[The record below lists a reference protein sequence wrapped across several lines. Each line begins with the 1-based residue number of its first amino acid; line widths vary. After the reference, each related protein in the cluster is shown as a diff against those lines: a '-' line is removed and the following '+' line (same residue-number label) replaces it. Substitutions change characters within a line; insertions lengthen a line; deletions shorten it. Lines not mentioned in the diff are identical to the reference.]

1 MVSPASGIKANLM
14 DMQVP
19 LLALIYACSLFGL
32 TWKKKDYFCTN
43 VTWYYHYWCSGSEKK
58 FWVSIDLTKIPTLSV
73 TIEPYSYVLA
83 GTILNLLADDLIPR
97 REKMNPSFA
106 KRQID
111 FFWVNI
117 RAHLCS
123 FDSRFCPKLVI
134 LRSSVSSTLS
144 GSVAFWWISVY
155 PKCFHLCGK
164 QFVSHV

>member
-32 TWKKKDYFCTN
+32 TWKKI
-43 VTWYYHYWCSGSEKK
+43 
-58 FWVSIDLTKIPTLSV
+58 WVSIDLTKIPTLSV

-111 FFWVNI
+111 FFFLVNI
-117 RAHLCS
+117 RVHLCS